1 MTGRSYALL
10 RKRQQ
15 TQFRFFG
22 WVFRTLL
29 CGVAVT
35 FRHPVDIS
43 DIAIGGLSLVA
54 FAAAVWEHSRVKKEE
69 DLTRTMFPE

>member
-22 WVFRTLL
+22 WVFRTVL
-29 CGVAVT
+29 CMAAVT
-35 FRHPVDIS
+35 FRQS
-43 DIAIGGLSLVA
+43 LDIATIAVAVISIAA
-54 FAAAVWEHSRVKKEE
+54 FAAGAWQNSRVKKEE
-69 DLTRTMFPE
+69 DLTSTMFPD